1 MTSMKASREQD
12 KNSQQGNIFQL
23 SVVQAN
29 QKLEELYEKNRIRSS
44 LQLTMSVEQTLPLVR
59 NKTLNHPR
67 NDGNRCE

>member
-23 SVVQAN
+23 SVLQAN

-67 NDGNRCE
+67 NDENRYE